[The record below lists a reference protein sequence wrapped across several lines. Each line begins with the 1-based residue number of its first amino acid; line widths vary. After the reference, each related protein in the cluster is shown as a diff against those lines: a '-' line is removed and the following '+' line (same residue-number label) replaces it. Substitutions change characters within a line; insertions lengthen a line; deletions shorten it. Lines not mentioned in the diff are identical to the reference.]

1 LRKMR
6 LDSIWDY
13 PKRRSRSRSESSE
26 FNAHTWD
33 IFALTNILCG
43 LMREYQSLA
52 AIMIVTIYIF
62 YTKEFLLIS
71 NITLLDVVS

>member
-1 LRKMR
+1 MR

-26 FNAHTWD
+26 FNAH
-33 IFALTNILCG
+33 ILSVGYFCTYKYPICG